1 MLQLKPL
8 ADQEYFRRA
17 KLVNA
22 ALENTEEADH
32 LTSESVFGVAKYDK
46 DSDRPLQ
53 QYHMRGYIDISDTPI
68 LNQVIAGR
76 SGETLA
82 MILGMEPSA
91 MKDILSFN
99 VIGVN
104 GEYVKV
110 DEVPQGMLSDYR
122 LGPQLVSDLIEQFNP
137 QEALIGAIHHA
148 AGEFLKFSKYK
159 VEGEWY
165 SIARGSGDLPVI
177 GDYYLKSRFKA
188 DNMYETWLSFLEQ
201 KVMVSANNRFSYL
214 YALCRPD
221 GKDRLRSCIM
231 RRIMVSPLNT
241 RPAAGITRYDPLT
254 KDYGIVFQKHQ
265 YLSMTLQGYGAVDTA
280 ISAYNE
286 FLACC
291 EALLLEHSRYQ
302 KNHKAIVERL
312 EGKKGHIRDKM
323 LGKRIDF
330 SGRSVIT
337 IDPFMSIRNIGI
349 PKDMLPKLYRSATL
363 RSLPRQNR
371 DVAAYVGTTAQ
382 KANRNLDRI
391 KSAGLLDKI
400 KVITGRQPTLHK
412 PSMRSFTAKAVP
424 GRSIQLNPLCVIGF
438 NADFDGDQMYV
449 RVPTTQQGI
458 KEANELMCIEQNL
471 FLPKNG
477 ECSVMPRQEIIY
489 GLNVCTRA
497 GMKPNGGG
505 GGYKNVLDLIE
516 ALRKQKVAV
525 DTQVS
530 CMGMKGCAGRVAFM
544 CCWNQRA
551 FTEVEWD
558 ELMELEVTASSI
570 KKYVNKMVA
579 YSADAAITAIDNMTL
594 LGFVVAGVYP
604 PTLNLLG
611 DDDISY
617 APLMHDF
624 HASISED
631 ADLYNRGWE
640 SEAEYDANY
649 TAAFEECVDK
659 KVKAKVATEAS
670 GAPISQVEQDAGIEN
685 GFVRMSR
692 SGARGSS
699 SNLLQLYGYKGRV
712 QDGTNGGSFRAVIEH
727 SYAEQLTPLEH
738 FITAYGG
745 RAGLIQKSLSTADS
759 GYLMRKLWHTTSPF
773 TITNEDCGAT
783 EGLTVSV
790 VAIQRVIGCS
800 VQEARDIFQDMIL
813 GRYLAKP
820 VGKYPAGKLV
830 DKFVAEDL
838 AKSDNAWA
846 NIRTVLT
853 CKDPCCRKCYGVD
866 LSTNKLAAIGLP
878 IGFIAAQS
886 IGEPGTQ
893 LNMDAFKK
901 GGVASAASSTRLG
914 GFEKLETYTSVP
926 SDFKR
931 SVASYDPVA
940 WDDGYIEEKPKPNG
954 TKMVSI
960 IRDDGSKSGSVTL
973 PLDVILRTDE
983 RVSRGEGMRK
993 IAGDQDIRELARYD
1007 SLLHAQRYLC
1017 FTLYD
1022 VYRNEGAVN
1031 LKHFEVL
1038 ALGMT
1043 MSMVVTTGQPG
1054 LVPGQWHDQLQMA
1067 GVDLTNTVH
1076 YEQLHSIGNV
1086 TLERPYALSRIAMER
1101 MKSGL
1106 SSSVLLGL
1114 SDPLQYPLNRILMGL
1129 APWTNPAICDGRFMQ
1144 QRRI

>member
-8 ADQEYFRRA
+8 SDAEYFRRA

-22 ALENTEEADH
+22 ALERTEDADH
-32 LTSESVFGVAKYDK
+32 LTSESVFGTSKYDK

-76 SGETLA
+76 SGDVLA
-82 MILGMEPSA
+82 MILGRSPSD

-99 VIGVN
+99 VVGVD
-104 GEYVKV
+104 GEMVPV
-110 DEVPQGMLSDYR
+110 DEVPEGMLSSYQ
-122 LGPQLVSDLIEQFNP
+122 LGPQLVSQLIEDFDIHG
-137 QEALIGAIHHA
+137 ALLQAIDFVA
-148 AGEFLKFSKYK
+148 ADFLKFSKYK

-165 SIARGSGDLPVI
+165 NVVKGKGDLPVI
-177 GDYYLKSRFKA
+177 GNLYLKTRIHP
-188 DNMYETWLSFLEQ
+188 DGMYEKWMQFLDL
-201 KVMVSANNRFSYL
+201 KVYTGASSRLSYL
-214 YALCRPD
+214 FALDKPG
-221 GKDRLRSCIM
+221 GKDRLRACIM
-231 RRIMVSPLNT
+231 RRIMVTPLNT

-254 KDYGIVFQKHQ
+254 KDYGVVFQKHQ
-265 YLSMTLQGYGAVDTA
+265 YLAMTLQGYGSVDTA
-280 ISAYNE
+280 ISAYTE
-286 FLACC
+286 FLNSC
-291 EALLLEHSRYQ
+291 EALLLEHSRFQ
-302 KNHKAIVERL
+302 KNHKSITERL

-337 IDPFMSIRNIGI
+337 IDPFMSIRNIGV

-363 RSLPRQNR
+363 RSLPRDNR
-371 DVAAYVGTTAQ
+371 DVAAYIGTTAQ
-382 KANRNLDRI
+382 KNNRNLDRI

-412 PSMRSFTAKAVP
+412 PSMRSFTARAVP

-449 RVPTTQQGI
+449 RVPTTDAGI
-458 KEANELMCIEQNL
+458 KEANELMSIEQNL

-489 GLNVCTRA
+489 GLNVCTRS
-497 GMKPNGGG
+497 GMKPSGGG
-505 GGYKNVLDLIE
+505 GGYKTVLDLID
-516 ALRKQKVAV
+516 ALRHQKIGV

-558 ELMELEVTASSI
+558 ELMTLEVTASSI

-579 YSADAAITAIDNMTL
+579 YSADAAITCIDNMTL
-594 LGFVVAGVYP
+594 LGFVVAGVCP

-617 APLMHDF
+617 APLMQEF
-624 HASISED
+624 HGTIAED

-640 SEAEYDANY
+640 SEEEYDANY
-649 TAAFEECVDK
+649 TTAFEECVDK
-659 KVKAKVATEAS
+659 KVKGKVGAEAS
-670 GAPISQVEQDAGIEN
+670 GAAVTQIEQDAGIEN

-712 QDGTNGGSFRAVIEH
+712 QDGTSGGSFRAVIEH
-727 SYAEQLTPLEH
+727 SYAGQLTPLEH

-790 VAIQRVIGCS
+790 VSIQRVIGCS
-800 VQEARDIFQDMIL
+800 VDEARDIFMDMIT

-820 VGKYPAGKLV
+820 VGRYTAGTLV
-830 DKFVAEDL
+830 DRYIAADL

-853 CKDPCCRKCYGVD
+853 CKDPCCRKCYGID
-866 LSTNKLAAIGLP
+866 LSTNKLAAVGLP

-914 GFEKLETYTSVP
+914 GFKKLEVYTSVP
-926 SDFKR
+926 SDFKKT
-931 SVASYDPVA
+931 VQSYDPVA
-940 WDDGYIEEKPKPNG
+940 WDDGYVEETPKTNG
-954 TKMVSI
+954 TKTVSI
-960 IRDDGSKSGSVTL
+960 VREDGTKSGSVTL
-973 PLDVILRTDE
+973 PLDVILKTDQP
-983 RVSRGEGMRK
+983 VVKGEGLRK
-993 IAGDQDIRELARYD
+993 IAADQDIREIARYD
-1007 SLLHAQRYLC
+1007 NLLHAQRYLC

-1043 MSMVVTTGQPG
+1043 MSMVVTTDQPG

-1067 GVDLTNTVH
+1067 GCDLSNTVH
-1076 YEQLHSIGNV
+1076 YEQLHSIGNI
-1086 TLERPYALSRIAMER
+1086 TLERPIALSRIVMER

-1106 SSSVLLGL
+1106 SSAVLLGL
-1114 SDPLQYPLNRILMGL
+1114 TDPLEYPLNRILMGL
-1129 APWTNPAICDGRFMQ
+1129 APWTNQAICNGRFMQ